1 LVNGIAVS
9 IHQAARMTLFW
20 FVAFIFDKRRRRMV
34 NRAFPARRDRTIARF
49 RVNPALKDIR

>member
-1 LVNGIAVS
+1 
-9 IHQAARMTLFW
+9 MTLFW